1 MALLESSA
9 TAKLRLSP
17 GKSEKEVKSFVSKV
31 VEAIEDSG
39 YDATLASLEE
49 ETTILNTSR
58 SKLSKDPSRR
68 RTIRIR
74 IQGMFCQ
81 SCVQKVRSHLRS
93 LSKDKSVKFSISDSS
108 LSNISLASPEF
119 ECNYLPI
126 LLSSGSDSRFAVR
139 DIILG
144 LNSIDPAFSSE
155 IVSSPSIS
163 KKSSQLAKKEL
174 QCLMIRLL
182 IAFLFVIPTLIIGMV
197 GPMLEMDHPLNQWL
211 NRAVSGGANRAE
223 VLLWLLATP
232 VEFGVGF
239 MFWKRSWK
247 GIKNVWK
254 KDRSYLDRLFRWGDM
269 NVLVVIGTG
278 VAYFSSL
285 LLLIIDIR
293 RGEPQEGEKEEEMMT
308 YFDASVF
315 LIFFILLGRILEAW
329 SKRKTKDAVSQLGN
343 LKPSHGLLILDPSN
357 PSRSHTS
364 STPVELLEIG
374 DLVIIPLGS
383 SPPLDSSLSHFN
395 SENVEALFNEASLT
409 GESKPSPKKI
419 DDTLRVGTVNVSTSP
434 IVARIEALDGENML
448 DEILEVVRDASGKKA
463 NIEKL
468 ADRM

>member
-1 MALLESSA
+1 MALLDSSA
-9 TAKLRLSP
+9 TAQLKLSP
-17 GKSEKEVKSFVSKV
+17 GKSEKEIKSFVSKL

-39 YDATLASLEE
+39 YDATLDSLEE
-49 ETTILNTSR
+49 ETTTT
-58 SKLSKDPSRR
+58 SKLCKGSSRR
-68 RTIRIR
+68 RTIRIK
-74 IQGMFCQ
+74 IGGMFCQ
-81 SCVQKVRSHLRS
+81 SCIQKVRSHLRS
-93 LSKDKSVKFSISDSS
+93 MSKDKSIKFSISDSS
-108 LSNISLASPEF
+108 LSDISLASPEF
-119 ECNYLPI
+119 ECNYFPI
-126 LLSSGSDSRFAVR
+126 LPSFTVR
-139 DIILG
+139 DIISG

-155 IVSSPSIS
+155 IVSPPSIS
-163 KKSSQLAKKEL
+163 KNSSQLAKKEL
-174 QCLMIRLL
+174 QSLMIRLL
-182 IAFLFVIPTLIIGMV
+182 IAFLFVIPTLVIGMV
-197 GPMLEMDHPLNQWL
+197 GPMLASDHPLKRWL
-211 NRAVSGGANRAE
+211 NRAVLGGASRAE

-239 MFWKRSWK
+239 MFWKMSWK

-254 KDRSYLDRLFRWGDM
+254 RDRSYLDRLFRWGDM

-293 RGEPQEGEKEEEMMT
+293 RGEPQGGEKEGEMMT

-315 LIFFILLGRILEAW
+315 LIFFILVGRILEAW
-329 SKRKTKDAVSQLGN
+329 SKRKTKDAVSQLGS
-343 LKPSHGLLILDPSN
+343 LKPSHGLLLLDPSN

-374 DLVIIPLGS
+374 DLVIIPSGS

-395 SENVEALFNEASLT
+395 SENVEVLFNEASLT
-409 GESKPSPKKI
+409 GESKPSSKNI
-419 DDTLRVGTVNVSTSP
+419 NDTLRVGTVNVSTSP